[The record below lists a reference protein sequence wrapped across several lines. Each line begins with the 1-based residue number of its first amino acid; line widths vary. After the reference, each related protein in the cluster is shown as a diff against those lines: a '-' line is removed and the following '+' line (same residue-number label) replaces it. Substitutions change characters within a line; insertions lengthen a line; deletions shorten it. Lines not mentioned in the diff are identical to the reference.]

1 MKLDLEDLKA
11 KAKAATPGP
20 WVQGSV
26 SGRCHLNHQ
35 HNRGDCK
42 YEHTISPSTN
52 EVVTSDL
59 ESVLYTTSEYGAIR
73 PCDSAFIAAANPQ
86 VVLEMIDMLE
96 MLANVSD
103 LAIEVCEQA
112 VSKDV
117 EINPSTLLSAIGS
130 VVFELNERTKKY
142 KAKK

>member
-20 WVQGSV
+20 WEYKQDEGLSV
-26 SGRCHLNHQ
+26 IFSSVGTQEAPWLF
-35 HNRGDCK
+35 RGGD
-42 YEHTISPSTN
+42 YEEYN
-52 EVVTSDL
+52 EADVDD
-59 ESVLYTTSEYGAIR
+59 YR
-73 PCDSAFIAAANPQ
+73 FIAAANPQ

-103 LAIEVCEQA
+103 LAIEVCERA
-112 VSKDV
+112 VAKGV